1 MILQLFS
8 DTGTLI
14 QEWPDITELDDFDP
28 DLVEDAIREQLR
40 EVPDD
45 NEADWGD
52 DDDDDL
58 YEDDDDN
65 SDTDD
70 DELDNDTEQDD

>member
-1 MILQLFS
+1 MTLQLY
-8 DTGTLI
+8 DNNGVLV
-14 QEWPDITELDDFDP
+14 QEWADITELDDFEP
-28 DLVEDAIREQLR
+28 DLVEDAIREQLG

-52 DDDDDL
+52 D
-58 YEDDDDN
+58 EDDDWSEDDSD

-70 DELDNDTEQDD
+70 DDLNDDDKQDD